1 MLSLRYYLETMKTSL
16 DVVSKTYL
24 INDNGEFYTGDNM
37 VVPSLLIRV
46 NLNNI
51 YECIGKTV
59 YVQYQG
65 MSCNLENSL
74 NFKTY
79 YQTKIVDII
88 NYQGVD
94 YIKFNT
100 VSVLNFDQKQ
110 VYPNNE
116 PLEFCYMRISTIPL
130 IMIFS

>member
-1 MLSLRYYLETMKTSL
+1 MKTSL

-100 VSVLNFDQKQ
+100 VSVSNFQ